1 MIFCHWKWT
10 LIFSEDEENA
20 KPEALNK
27 KALQIVK
34 RVKDK
39 LTGKYSNIQIDS
51 VNAQIETVSMIC
63 VVCWH
68 FAVMVYP

>member
-1 MIFCHWKWT
+1 MHIT
-10 LIFSEDEENA
+10 LLFLSDDDDNT

-39 LTGKYSNIQIDS
+39 LTGKYCTIHGH
-51 VNAQIETVSMIC
+51 SMVKTFMSFSDVFLIS
-63 VVCWH
+63 
-68 FAVMVYP
+68 FIRIALTGFEPA